1 MNSFGVFQA
10 YYTDYLKITP
20 SEISWIGAIQNFLGY
35 FLSTLSGRL
44 SDAGHFRL
52 SLSIGT
58 GLLILGS
65 FTMSFSTKYWQL
77 MLTQGVTM
85 GLAAGFLCC
94 PMMSVTG
101 TYFSKNRSLVLG
113 IITCGNVTGGL
124 IYPAMARQLLP
135 AVGFGWALR
144 AIAFIQAATMIAV
157 TFIARARVKPNTTG
171 PMLEL
176 SAFKE
181 PEFSFYTFGMF
192 FVSNYPRTSTDSD
205 AEQHSW
211 THHFSLLTLPRVSP
225 ALTLPSTICR
235 SSAALSLTHHSHT
248 RTALI
253 SF

>member
-144 AIAFIQAATMIAV
+144 AIAFIQV
-157 TFIARARVKPNTTG
+157 RR
-171 PMLEL
+171 
-176 SAFKE
+176 
-181 PEFSFYTFGMF
+181 
-192 FVSNYPRTSTDSD
+192 
-205 AEQHSW
+205 
-211 THHFSLLTLPRVSP
+211 
-225 ALTLPSTICR
+225 
-235 SSAALSLTHHSHT
+235 
-248 RTALI
+248 
-253 SF
+253 